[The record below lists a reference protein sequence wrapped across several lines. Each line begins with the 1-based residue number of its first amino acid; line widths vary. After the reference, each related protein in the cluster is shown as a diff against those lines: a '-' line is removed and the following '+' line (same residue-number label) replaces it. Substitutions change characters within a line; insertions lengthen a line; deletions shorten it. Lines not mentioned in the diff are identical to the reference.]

1 MRHFRHRIPQ
11 PTIRRIAAAYLSCA
25 VLGWLLVSSTP
36 TVEADAN
43 RILYNDDTSER
54 HIRNTQAEAESHDK
68 ADTAAPPRYKRALPS
83 AVVLIDAGHG
93 GIDGGTNTG
102 DILEKHINLAVAQK
116 LYLLLRS
123 QGITAVL
130 NRTGDYAL
138 SEDNR
143 WHVTR
148 SRHRRDLSQRKGLTE
163 EIDTTLFVSL
173 HVNAAKSSSKRG
185 PLVLHQRNG
194 ESALLAFC
202 IQDALN
208 RLQKTNAIPREGQP
222 YYLLRSVRQPAVIVE
237 MGFLSNPADRAMLTN
252 RNAQTKLAVTIA
264 AGLRQYLLIAGAPNK
279 LGQLDDDGILSE

>member
-1 MRHFRHRIPQ
+1 MRHNRHRIPQ
-11 PTIRRIAAAYLSCA
+11 PSVRRIATACLSCA
-25 VLGWLLVSSTP
+25 VLGWLLVGSTS
-36 TVEADAN
+36 TAEANTTIHN
-43 RILYNDDTSER
+43 RSNETPER
-54 HIRNTQAEAESHDK
+54 HISDTQAQSH
-68 ADTAAPPRYKRALPS
+68 TSTTAPPRYKRALPS

-93 GIDGGTNTG
+93 GIDGGTNKGT
-102 DILEKHINLAVAQK
+102 ILEKDINLAVAQK

-173 HVNAAKSSSKRG
+173 HVNWAKTSDKRG
-185 PLVLHQRNG
+185 PLVLHQENG

-208 RLQKTNAIPREGQP
+208 QLQKTNDQPRQGKP

-237 MGFLSNPADRAMLTN
+237 MGFLSNPADRDMLTN

-279 LGQLDDDGILSE
+279 LGQLDDNRILPE